1 MQMRGTV
8 RFRFRSPE
16 NNIDVIIEG
25 ESNVVESLRQEL
37 GLQGRVGFIQP
48 LSARLVDD
56 SELESH
62 AAMGDGENLSNVLTE
77 EEKLLAE
84 YNDYMNRINTW
95 KKNHGIFYKDI
106 QKLEDAVAIIMDK
119 RSDKLIDYRRT
130 RKQRYLDEANDILK
144 DALKTIKTFSKV
156 ELLASLS
163 KR

>member
-1 MQMRGTV
+1 M
-8 RFRFRSPE
+8 
-16 NNIDVIIEG
+16 
-25 ESNVVESLRQEL
+25 
-37 GLQGRVGFIQP
+37 
-48 LSARLVDD
+48 
-56 SELESH
+56 
-62 AAMGDGENLSNVLTE
+62 TE
-77 EEKLLAE
+77 EERLLAE
-84 YNDYMNRINTW
+84 YNDYMNRITTW